1 MTNEM
6 MDLRSG
12 IRHAKLIA
20 AWRRKSHPAK
30 VPSGQGHSGEAG
42 ASLAG
47 VAVAGG

>member
-30 VPSGQGHSGEAG
+30 VTAAKPGRVLR
-42 ASLAG
+42 ASR
-47 VAVAGG
+47 